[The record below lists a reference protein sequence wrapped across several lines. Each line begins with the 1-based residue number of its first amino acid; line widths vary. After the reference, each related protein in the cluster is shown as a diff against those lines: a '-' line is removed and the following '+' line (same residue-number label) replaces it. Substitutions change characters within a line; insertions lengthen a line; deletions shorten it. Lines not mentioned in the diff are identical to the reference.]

1 MLEEITNDSIGLVI
15 GSLGVLLAIISILR
29 GQKLEKKL
37 KEKDK
42 LKTLS
47 KKTSEYIPVINEI
60 IEEIKT
66 PEIYDDLFYQLQLL
80 SQEIISKSF
89 DENKDVFLVNTEI
102 KIEKENDY
110 EKLIIENKDSLI
122 KCFKEDTCGNIT
134 IDCVLGNNSYYLTDY
149 LFYNIK
155 FLLKYIH
162 DVENEFGD
170 ILIEFKPGMLG
181 DLKNCLEVILEI
193 VIDSSVNLNEI
204 EINITSFNKTD
215 EIGMWIYS
223 QVIRT
228 DELMPKLD
236 ELVKLKEEI
245 EKFRE
250 ILITT
255 SYS

>member
-1 MLEEITNDSIGLVI
+1 M
-15 GSLGVLLAIISILR
+15 
-29 GQKLEKKL
+29 
-37 KEKDK
+37 
-42 LKTLS
+42 
-47 KKTSEYIPVINEI
+47 
-60 IEEIKT
+60 
-66 PEIYDDLFYQLQLL
+66 

-89 DENKDVFLVNTEI
+89 DENKDVFLVSTEI
-102 KIEKENDY
+102 KIKKENDY
-110 EKLIIENKDSLI
+110 ETLIIENKDSLI

-181 DLKNCLEVILEI
+181 DLKNCLEVILGI

-204 EINITSFNKTD
+204 EVNIKSFDKTD

-228 DELMPKLD
+228 AELMPKLD
-236 ELVKLKEEI
+236 ELVKLKE
-245 EKFRE
+245 
-250 ILITT
+250 
-255 SYS
+255 